1 MPQPRCCRG
10 LPGRGPL
17 FFKHGDGIRA
27 GMMRAIWTGFVAAV
41 LSVGMVA
48 APLRAETLADALIA
62 AYRNSHLLDQN
73 QAVLRAADEDS
84 ATALASLRPV
94 MEFTASGGWQ
104 RSETSGFFGGLSEG
118 ETGSVGLSIDVVL
131 WAGGRGRLGVE
142 VARESVL
149 ATRQALVA
157 VEQQVLLAAVSAYVD
172 VRLQAE
178 IVDLR
183 QSNVRL
189 ITQELRA
196 AQDRFDVGEVTL
208 TDVALAR
215 SRLAA
220 AQAGLAAAEGSFTVA
235 REAYK
240 AATGKYPGN
249 LAGLPKLPATAKTV
263 EAARAVAKRT
273 HPDILRSQFESRA
286 ADLRIKVAK
295 GAFSPTI
302 TGGISRGLNT
312 VTGNEQSSVT
322 LNYSHQFYQGGEVSS
337 LYRRALAG
345 KAAADAGLYQTAL
358 LVDENVGRRWALLAV
373 AYASIEAGRL
383 QVSAAQ
389 TAFDGV
395 REEATLGARTTLDV
409 LNAEQELLSARA
421 TKLQAEAD
429 RYVGTYQVLSAMGL
443 LTAEHLKLGIPT
455 FDPTAYYDAVKNAP
469 LSSTQGKAL
478 DRILGKIA
486 N

>member
-1 MPQPRCCRG
+1 
-10 LPGRGPL
+10 
-17 FFKHGDGIRA
+17 
-27 GMMRAIWTGFVAAV
+27 MMRANLTGRAGWAGIAAV
-41 LSVGMVA
+41 LLMVA
-48 APLRAETLADALIA
+48 AGAARAETLADALIA
-62 AYRNSHLLDQN
+62 AYRNSNLLDQN
-73 QAVLRAADEDS
+73 QAVLRAADED
-84 ATALASLRPV
+84 AAVALASLRPV
-94 MEFTASGGWQ
+94 VEFTAQGGWS
-104 RSETSGFFGGLSEG
+104 RSLSSGIFGGLSLNEG
-118 ETGSVGLSIDVVL
+118 ATGSIGLSADLVI
-131 WAGGRGRLGVE
+131 WAGGRGKLGVQ

-149 ATRQALVA
+149 ATRQALIG
-157 VEQQVLLAAVSAYVD
+157 VEQDVLLAAASAYVD

-178 IVDLR
+178 IVALR

-220 AQAGLAAAEGSFTVA
+220 SQAGLAAAEGAYTVA

-249 LAGLPKLPATAKTV
+249 LAGLPKLPATAKSL
-263 EAARAVAKRT
+263 EAARVVALRG
-273 HPDILRSQFESRA
+273 HPDVLRAQHEARV
-286 ADLRIKVAK
+286 ADLQIKVAK
-295 GAFSPTI
+295 GAYFPTI
-302 TGGISRGLNT
+302 GANASSGINT
-312 VTGNEQSSVT
+312 VTGGEQSSVT
-322 LNYSHQFYQGGEVSS
+322 LSYRHRFYQGGQISA
-337 LYRRALAG
+337 LYRRSLAS
-345 KAAADAGLYQTAL
+345 KAVADAVLHQVGV
-358 LVDENVGRRWALLAV
+358 LVDQNLGARWANLRV
-373 AYASIEAGRL
+373 AQASIEAGRL
-383 QVSAAQ
+383 QITAAQ

-429 RYVGTYQVLSAMGL
+429 RYVVTYQILAAMGL
-443 LTAEHLKLGIPT
+443 LTAEHLRLGIPT
-455 FDPTAYYDAVKNAP
+455 YDPQAYYNAVKTAP
-469 LSSTQGKAL
+469 ISSVQGKAL

>member
-1 MPQPRCCRG
+1 
-10 LPGRGPL
+10 
-17 FFKHGDGIRA
+17 
-27 GMMRAIWTGFVAAV
+27 MMRILTGIAAV
-41 LSVGMVA
+41 LLLVSATA
-48 APLRAETLADALIA
+48 APARAETLADALIA
-62 AYRNSHLLDQN
+62 AYRNSNLLAQN
-73 QAVLRAADEDS
+73 QAVLRAADED
-84 ATALASLRPV
+84 AAVALASLRPV
-94 MEFTASGGWQ
+94 AQFTAQGGWQ
-104 RSETSGFFGGLSEG
+104 RSESSGIFGGLSQSEG
-118 ETGSVGLSIDVVL
+118 ETGSIALSVDLVL
-131 WAGGRGRLGVE
+131 WAGGRGLLGVE
-142 VARESVL
+142 IARESVL
-149 ATRQALVA
+149 ATRQALVGI
-157 VEQQVLLAAVSAYVD
+157 EQDVLLAAASAYVD

-178 IVDLR
+178 IVALR

-220 AQAGLAAAEGSFTVA
+220 SQAGLAAAQGAFTVA

-240 AATGKYPGN
+240 AATGGYPGN
-249 LAGLPKLPATAKTV
+249 LAGLPKLPATAKTI
-263 EAARAVAKRT
+263 EAARVVALRS
-273 HPDILRSQFESRA
+273 HPDVLRAQHESRV

-295 GAFSPTI
+295 GAYAPTI
-302 TGGISRGLNT
+302 GANATSGLNT
-312 VTGNEQSSVT
+312 VTGGEQTSVT
-322 LNYSHQFYQGGEVSS
+322 LSYRHQLYQGGEVSA
-337 LYRRALAG
+337 LYRRSLAS
-345 KAAADAGLYQTAL
+345 KAAADALLHQVSV
-358 LVDENVGRRWALLAV
+358 LVDQNLGQRWALLAV
-373 AYASIEAGRL
+373 AQASIEAGRL
-383 QVSAAQ
+383 QVTAAQ

-429 RYVGTYQVLSAMGL
+429 RYVGTYQILAAMGL
-443 LTAEHLKLGIPT
+443 LTADHLQLGIPT
-455 FDPTAYYDAVKNAP
+455 YDPAAYYNAVKQAP